1 MDERKVIEEKLNFLE
16 SSIDGIGEA
25 IYWLTMDFRF
35 WNVNAAACGML
46 GYSRQELLSLSL
58 FDIDPAYANEDIQSD
73 LERLKL
79 TGTLRSRRFHRA
91 KDGRSIPVEITSN
104 YCKYNQYEYVC
115 CIVRDITD
123 RREPEEELRENE
135 EKFRVL
141 ADTSS
146 AAIWVYQGEH
156 LVYVNPAMIQQTG
169 YTEQELIKMRFW
181 EWVHPEFM
189 ESVRE
194 RGLARQ
200 RGEPVP
206 SPYELKCITK
216 TGEEKWLFLSAG
228 RIEYKGRPAGIVTMF
243 DITDRK
249 RMEEELLQAH
259 DELEKRVEE
268 RTSELR
274 NANELLK
281 HEITVRNRVEEALRE
296 SETRVRRKLESI
308 LDPEGEIGEL
318 DLADILDAQGI
329 QSLMED
335 LYCLAGIKMS
345 IIDLKGRVLVDVGWQ
360 DICLEFHRANPETRM
375 NCLVS
380 DTGLAVGVPQGEF
393 RQYRCLN
400 NMWHIVTPIIVG
412 GRHMGNLFM
421 GQFFFEKEELDF
433 DLFRSQ
439 ARRYGFPEKEYIAAL
454 EAVPRLS
461 EECVNMGKAVFLR
474 LTDMFSKLSYANIKL
489 ARTLTEREQLTA
501 TLREANLV
509 VENSPVVL
517 FRWKAEEEWPVEL
530 VSGNV
535 IQFGYAPEEFLSGA
549 MTYSAIIHPD
559 DLERVTCEVRDYCA
573 EGADQFR
580 LDYRIITKGGKIRWV
595 NEHTKVERNPE
606 GYPAHFQGIVID
618 VTGRKEIE
626 EALWEAHEEL
636 ESRVRER
643 TGQLTSLTAEL
654 SLAEERAR
662 RRIATELHDQVGQTL
677 ILSKLKLNSLTDR
690 LSSAQFEALLGEISN
705 HIGHSI
711 EDIRSLTFQL
721 SPPLLYEVGFEA
733 AVEWLADE
741 LADRHGFRVNFRDDG
756 KKKPLNE
763 ETRVALYQMVRELI
777 INVVKHADAKRVDI
791 SIERFA
797 DKIRVIVSDD
807 GSGFDNEAI
816 QRRLTGNRSFGLFN
830 IRHRIEYLGGEFVI
844 ESEIGRGTRISLL
857 LPVTENGEKSHA
869 EEK

>member
-1 MDERKVIEEKLNFLE
+1 MNERQDMEEKLKFLE
-16 SSIDGIGEA
+16 FSIDSICEA
-25 IYWLTMDFRF
+25 IHWLTMEFRF
-35 WNVNAAACGML
+35 WNVNAAACRML
-46 GYSRQELLSLSL
+46 GYSREELLSLSL
-58 FDIDPAYANEDIQSD
+58 FDIDPDYANEDILSD
-73 LERLKL
+73 SEKMKR

-104 YCKYNQYEYVC
+104 YFTYDNCAYIC

-123 RREPEEELRENE
+123 RREPEEELRESE
-135 EKFRVL
+135 
-141 ADTSS
+141 S
-146 AAIWVYQGEH
+146 A
-156 LVYVNPAMIQQTG
+156 
-169 YTEQELIKMRFW
+169 
-181 EWVHPEFM
+181 
-189 ESVRE
+189 
-194 RGLARQ
+194 
-200 RGEPVP
+200 
-206 SPYELKCITK
+206 
-216 TGEEKWLFLSAG
+216 
-228 RIEYKGRPAGIVTMF
+228 
-243 DITDRK
+243 
-249 RMEEELLQAH
+249 
-259 DELEKRVEE
+259 
-268 RTSELR
+268 
-274 NANELLK
+274 
-281 HEITVRNRVEEALRE
+281 
-296 SETRVRRKLESI
+296 VRRKLESI

-329 QSLMED
+329 QALMED
-335 LYCLAGIKMS
+335 LYRLAGIKMS

-360 DICLEFHRANPETRM
+360 DICLEFHRAHPETRM

-380 DTGLAVGVPQGEF
+380 DTGLSVGVPSGEF

-400 NMWHIVTPIIVG
+400 NMWHLVTPIIVG

-421 GQFFFEKEELDF
+421 GQFFFEKEELDY

-439 ARRYGFPEKEYIAAL
+439 ARRYGFPEEEYIAAL
-454 EAVPRLS
+454 EAVPRHS
-461 EECVNMGKAVFLR
+461 EECVDMGKAVFLR

-489 ARTLTEREQLTA
+489 ARTLAEREQLTA

-517 FRWKAEEEWPVEL
+517 FRWKADEGWPVEL

-535 IQFGYAPEEFLSGA
+535 IQFGYKPEDFLSGA
-549 MTYSAIIHPD
+549 MTYSSIIHPD
-559 DLERVTCEVRDYCA
+559 DLERVACQVRDYCA
-573 EGADQFR
+573 EGVDQFR
-580 LDYRIITKGGKIRWV
+580 LDYRIITKGGNIRWV

-606 GYPAHFQGIVID
+606 GCPTHFQGIVID

-654 SLAEERAR
+654 SLAEERER

-677 ILSKLKLNSLTDR
+677 ILSKLKLNSLTQAH
-690 LSSAQFEALLGEISN
+690 SSSEFGALLGEISR

-741 LADRHGFRVNFRDDG
+741 LAERHGFRVDFRDDG
-756 KKKPLNE
+756 EKKPLNE

-791 SIERFA
+791 SIGRFA
-797 DKIRVIVSDD
+797 DRIRVIVSDD
-807 GSGFDNEAI
+807 GSGFDSEAI
-816 QRRLTGNRSFGLFN
+816 QRRLIGNRSFGLFN
-830 IRHRIEYLGGEFVI
+830 IRHRTEYLGGEFAI
-844 ESEIGRGTRISLL
+844 ESEIGRGTRITLL
-857 LPVTENGEKSHA
+857 LPVTENGVESRT
-869 EEK
+869 EEN